1 MLEGQDRKWKLISI
15 EIYAIMNSQYSCQ
28 LEDEGGKLYSG
39 TLEDFMLLPAEER
52 ARVVQGTLASRC
64 CVTRFSLWD
73 FCLSQLGRSESGT
86 LPDPSTVRLQGT
98 EDCRYCHQVIR
109 KLRNYLYPKYRWL
122 LILWYLSVHSEIY
135 KKVASVILAVYSSHG
150 ENRKCSFHSFSST
163 NAIA

>member
-15 EIYAIMNSQYSCQ
+15 EIYAIMNSLYSCQ

-52 ARVVQGTLASRC
+52 ARVVQGTLASRW
-64 CVTRFSLWD
+64 CVKRFCPWD
-73 FCLSQLGRSESGT
+73 FCVSQLGRWESGT
-86 LPDPSTVRLQGT
+86 LSDPSTIRLQGA
-98 EDCRYCHQVIR
+98 EDCRNCHQVVR

-135 KKVASVILAVYSSHG
+135 KKVASVILAVYSNHG
-150 ENRKCSFHSFSST
+150 ENRKCSFHSITST
-163 NAIA
+163 NAVV